1 MWVTFLEGYSAL
13 AALSLSASTVSLHKY
28 KIIPKLKD
36 KTFKTLSLLNSHINV
51 YQPFFVGGVCGNY
64 SLYSALSVSPGLH
77 LRSLAR

>member
-1 MWVTFLEGYSAL
+1 MTFLEGYSAL
-13 AALSLSASTVSLHKY
+13 AALSLSASTVSLHEY

-36 KTFKTLSLLNSHINV
+36 KKFKISITIKLSYKYLSSFYLFSGI
-51 YQPFFVGGVCGNY
+51 CGNY